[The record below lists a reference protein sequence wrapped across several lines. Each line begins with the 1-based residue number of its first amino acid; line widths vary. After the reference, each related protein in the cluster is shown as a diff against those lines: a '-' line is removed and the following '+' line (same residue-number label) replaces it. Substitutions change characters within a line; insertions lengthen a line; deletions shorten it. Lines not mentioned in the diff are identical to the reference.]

1 MSTYNV
7 TGHHVQRLS
16 EYQAFLHV
24 LDGVAVGTMRD
35 LHDQI
40 REQTGTYGSQKDWT
54 DPEKWIAEFHSAG
67 ILNDQ
72 TRELA
77 LALWAGGVNPR
88 HWNLDEARTA
98 IKDGTVEVVKGKTYK
113 VTDYGRA
120 LSEGEPAAVD
130 RYMTAN
136 GMYAV
141 LGFLR
146 EQDGQT
152 IESLKEQWRQ
162 WLRLYAG
169 RDANADSVLEG
180 GLWTRL
186 RYHLMPLGY
195 VKSEGV
201 PRRHFLTPEGAAK
214 ATELKIEAVG
224 PTLQPEQRAHEV
236 AVQDIIRVG
245 DLLGYRTS
253 RTPCL
258 RDLLPKAE
266 KANARTSVYGK
277 KIDACWT
284 AELPLLGEIR
294 VAIEVQ
300 DKGSIPDL
308 VTRMKVIAPFCHFL
322 IIISDEG
329 QIQSIQEFI
338 TATGLDKDFKAKT
351 VWMTAEQLAEVH
363 QEVSH
368 LSSILTPSVESREPE
383 TPSPDESGD
392 PA

>member
-1 MSTYNV
+1 M
-7 TGHHVQRLS
+7 
-16 EYQAFLHV
+16 
-24 LDGVAVGTMRD
+24 
-35 LHDQI
+35 
-40 REQTGTYGSQKDWT
+40 
-54 DPEKWIAEFHSAG
+54 
-67 ILNDQ
+67 
-72 TRELA
+72 
-77 LALWAGGVNPR
+77 
-88 HWNLDEARTA
+88 
-98 IKDGTVEVVKGKTYK
+98 
-113 VTDYGRA
+113 
-120 LSEGEPAAVD
+120 
-130 RYMTAN
+130 
-136 GMYAV
+136 
-141 LGFLR
+141 
-146 EQDGQT
+146 
-152 IESLKEQWRQ
+152 
-162 WLRLYAG
+162 
-169 RDANADSVLEG
+169 LEG

-195 VKSEGV
+195 VKSEGQ

-214 ATELKIEAVG
+214 ATELKIESVG
-224 PTLQPEQRAHEV
+224 PSLQPEQRAHEV

-266 KANARTSVYGK
+266 KVNARTSVYGK

-300 DKGSIPDL
+300 DKGSISDL

-322 IIISDEG
+322 IIISDER

-368 LSSILTPSVESREPE
+368 LSSILTPSAPVQE
-383 TPSPDESGD
+383 PDEGPSGSSVD
-392 PA
+392 AE